1 MVVRTCQGGGCSSD
15 DGQEERKAPGMIFP
29 VRTGP

>member
-1 MVVRTCQGGGCSSD
+1 MVVRTCQGGVRLSD
-15 DGQEERKAPGMIFP
+15 YGQEERKAPEMIFP